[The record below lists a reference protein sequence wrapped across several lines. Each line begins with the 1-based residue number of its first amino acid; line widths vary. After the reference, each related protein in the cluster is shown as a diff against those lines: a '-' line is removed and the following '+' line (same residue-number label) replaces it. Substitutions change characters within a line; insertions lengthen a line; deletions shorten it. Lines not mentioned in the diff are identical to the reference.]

1 MHVKVI
7 ACWYDGG
14 YLDEPFEYDTAGTP
28 CAVTTEYPWVT
39 FPEAL
44 AERFPEDEIVVEL
57 GLQSYL
63 AVCLKSSEGV
73 HLGHL
78 AVLDSRPMEADEQD
92 ATALRIFAARAGA
105 ELERRNQ
112 ERRLAESRA
121 RVVEAADKERRRVG
135 RDLHDGAQQRLLAV
149 SNLLRVSQMKLA
161 EDDPARALVA
171 QAEEE
176 LAHAHAELRKL
187 ARGLHPVALRERG
200 LGQALA
206 SLCQASDVPIE
217 VDVFEGDLPLPV
229 ARGAYFVAAEALAN
243 AARYAE
249 ASRIDVRIAIEGEEL
264 AVEVRDDGVGGADA
278 AGGHRPPGPRRP
290 RRRARRPARG
300 RQPARRRHAR
310 PRPDPTPPVMTELFF
325 SNSDEANALLVDD
338 PFALLVGFAL
348 DQQVTVQKAFEG
360 PLVLRER
367 LGTLDPARVAT
378 APLEDIF
385 RQRPAIHRF
394 PGSMARRVNDL
405 AAHIAEHYDGDA
417 ARVWTEASST
427 EDLKARLGA
436 LPGFGEMK
444 VKALGAVLAKRFGV
458 ALAEPLVPSHPT
470 LGDVDSPEA
479 LAEYQAGKRAHKAA
493 MRAAAQGA

>member
-1 MHVKVI
+1 MRAARAAWPLSGGTIGGVSTTSSPGRLRGHDLLCAVAEGTAGAVGDAFLRGLVRNVAEAFGAKMVMVAEADDPTGMHVKVI
-7 ACWYDGG
+7 ACWYDGA

-44 AERFPEDEIVVEL
+44 AERFPDDETVVEL

-78 AVLDSRPMEADEQD
+78 AVLDSRPMDADEQD

-206 SLCQASDVPIE
+206 SLCQASDVPIN
-217 VDVFEGDLPLPV
+217 VDVFEGELPLPV

-249 ASRIDVRIAIEGEEL
+249 ASRIDVRIAIEGEDL

-278 AGGHRPPGPRRP
+278 SGGTGLLGLADRVDILG
-290 RRRARRPARG
+290 G
-300 RQPARRRHAR
+300 R
-310 PRPDPTPPVMTELFF
+310 
-325 SNSDEANALLVDD
+325 
-338 PFALLVGFAL
+338 
-348 DQQVTVQKAFEG
+348 
-360 PLVLRER
+360 
-367 LGTLDPARVAT
+367 
-378 APLEDIF
+378 LE
-385 RQRPAIHRF
+385 
-394 PGSMARRVNDL
+394 
-405 AAHIAEHYDGDA
+405 
-417 ARVWTEASST
+417 
-427 EDLKARLGA
+427 
-436 LPGFGEMK
+436 
-444 VKALGAVLAKRFGV
+444 
-458 ALAEPLVPSHPT
+458 
-470 LGDVDSPEA
+470 VDSPPGGGT
-479 LAEYQAGKRAHKAA
+479 LVRA
-493 MRAAAQGA
+493 MIPLPPS